1 MPNPFSALNY
11 PSNTAV
17 TEYQAAL
24 QAQKANDIDVGRVT
38 PEGQVA
44 TYDLQDRVPDWSKL
58 LHIQKP
64 HLYSTASLRTALT
77 MLANPEALPNASP
90 QRVAEQFDAFTEA
103 LAAKA

>member
-1 MPNPFSALNY
+1 MNVFSALNY

-24 QAQKANDIDVGRVT
+24 QAQKAHDTAVGLTT

-44 TYDLQDRVPDWSKL
+44 TYDLHDRVPDWSKL
-58 LHIQKP
+58 LHIEKP
-64 HLYSTASLRTALT
+64 HLYSAESLRTALT

-90 QRVAEQFDAFTEA
+90 QRVAEQFDAFTAA
-103 LAAKA
+103 LAAKV